1 MPGSSDLG
9 LAWNSL
15 HLSPWLWSRRLTCC
29 LLSSVSNKELKGCL
43 RHMHVQFYYFW
54 AAIAIPAR
62 INLKNKKKQLVVLV
76 PTCNPNTREAEA
88 GGWWEVQGLL
98 SSSSVRATEPN
109 PVSNSSSEWEKI
121 FANYASDMG
130 LISRINK
137 ELQKLSIQPHPNYL
151 IRNGLMN

>member
-15 HLSPWLWSRRLTCC
+15 HLSSWLWSRRLTCC

-43 RHMHVQFYYFW
+43 RHMHVQLLLL
-54 AAIAIPAR
+54 R
-62 INLKNKKKQLVVLV
+62 CHSNTCQDQLKKKKQLVVLV

-88 GGWWEVQGLL
+88 GGWWQVQGLL